1 MPANR
6 VFLRYRIITHK
17 VITMK
22 TNLKAV
28 RKAAGLTQEKAS
40 ELSGVPLG
48 TLRRWEQGVNEPDV
62 ESIIQLASLYGV
74 TTDTL
79 LGSKY
84 AQEISS
90 IKKPGYKYAFI
101 DIPVMGEIA
110 AGTPIDMTEI
120 IDSHPCP
127 KEIADKH
134 PNSGWLRVEGDSY
147 NKSIPNG
154 CLALVDFDMKEPNE
168 HSPFAVCVNGY
179 KATIKRV
186 KRLANGYELI
196 PNSYDPTY
204 LPMIY
209 DYNKDDTEQITIIGQ
224 VVYAAFPFDWTF

>member
-1 MPANR
+1 MDSVKKYMASQ
-6 VFLRYRIITHK
+6 
-17 VITMK
+17 
-22 TNLKAV
+22 LKAA
-28 RKAAGLTQEKAS
+28 RKKKGLSVDEVGKAVGKS
-40 ELSGVPLG
+40 GKTISAWEVGRGQPNGDELLPLCRLLEVSLADLWAPRG
-48 TLRRWEQGVNEPDV
+48 SV
-62 ESIIQLASLYGV
+62 EYAVVSLGDSDFV
-74 TTDTL
+74 DR
-79 LGSKY
+79 
-84 AQEISS
+84 
-90 IKKPGYKYAFI
+90 
-101 DIPVMGEIA
+101 PVMGEIA

-120 IDSHPCP
+120 IDNHPCP
-127 KEIADKH
+127 RQIADKH

-154 CLALVDFDMKEPNE
+154 CLALIDFDLKEPNE

-209 DYNKDDTEQITIIGQ
+209 DYNKDDTEEITIIGQ
-224 VVYAAFPFDWTF
+224 VVYAAFPFDWEF

>member
-1 MPANR
+1 MMNEYKFA
-6 VFLRYRIITHK
+6 
-17 VITMK
+17 
-22 TNLKAV
+22 TNL
-28 RKAAGLTQEKAS
+28 RTIREHSGLSQAATAKSVGISTNTYQRYEYGDRDIPGDVLIKLAKLFKTSSDYILKQTE
-40 ELSGVPLG
+40 
-48 TLRRWEQGVNEPDV
+48 EPSRV
-62 ESIIQLASLYGV
+62 EYYV
-74 TTDTL
+74 
-79 LGSKY
+79 
-84 AQEISS
+84 SS
-90 IKKPGYKYAFI
+90 IPKSNHDFV
-101 DIPVMGEIA
+101 DLPVMGEIA
-110 AGTPIDMTEI
+110 AGTPIEMTEI
-120 IDSHPCP
+120 IDNHPCP
-127 KEIADKH
+127 RQIADKH

-179 KATIKRV
+179 SATIKRV

>member
-1 MPANR
+1 MSVRDAVLDKIRELVKLEGSNTAFAKRVGASKQAVGNWIKGANAPD
-6 VFLRYRIITHK
+6 IEMIAT
-17 VITMK
+17 IA
-22 TNLKAV
+22 KAY
-28 RKAAGLTQEKAS
+28 GIPLS
-40 ELSGVPLG
+40 EMLSNSV
-48 TLRRWEQGVNEPDV
+48 TYEVV
-62 ESIIQLASLYGV
+62 SL
-74 TTDTL
+74 
-79 LGSKY
+79 
-84 AQEISS
+84 EN
-90 IKKPGYKYAFI
+90 KKKNDFV
-101 DIPVMGEIA
+101 DRPVMGEIA
-110 AGTPIDMTEI
+110 AGTPIEMTEI
-120 IDSHPCP
+120 IDNHPCP
-127 KEIADKH
+127 AQIADKH

-204 LPMIY
+204 LPIIY

-224 VVYAAFPFDWTF
+224 VVYAAFPFDWEF